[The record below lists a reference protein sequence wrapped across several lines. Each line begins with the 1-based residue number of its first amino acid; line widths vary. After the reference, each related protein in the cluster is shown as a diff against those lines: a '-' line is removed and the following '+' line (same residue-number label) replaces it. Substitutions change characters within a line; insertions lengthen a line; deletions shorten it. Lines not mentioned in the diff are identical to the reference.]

1 MEVHP
6 GIRIDRIPAQGAG
19 GLIFAVGMAAVVLFA
34 MPSLRPIALVAVLGG
49 IVLAPILHRLYR

>member
-6 GIRIDRIPAQGAG
+6 GIRIDRIPAQGVG
-19 GLIFAVGMAAVVLFA
+19 GLIFAVGMAAVVLLA
-34 MPSLRPIALVAVLGG
+34 MPSLRPIALLAVLGG